1 VIVKEDASML
11 GLHRAALCAILLA
24 PPPLLASTVFRCEDS
39 SGHITFTLRGCP
51 SEQDQQL
58 QDAHSPT
65 PGSGKPVPLAKIRKS
80 SRAAPKNNS
89 RELVVVGEPQD
100 GCGNRVTG
108 RARRTAMI
116 KQQIRSGMTR
126 ADVESILGKPDRVS
140 SQNGQTRYR
149 YRDRQG
155 NSRSVS
161 FDEAG
166 CVKGKR

>member
-1 VIVKEDASML
+1 ML

-39 SGHITFTLRGCP
+39 TGHITFTLRGCP
-51 SEQDQQL
+51 SEQHQQL
-58 QDAHSPT
+58 QDAYSPT
-65 PGSGKPVPLAKIRKS
+65 PGSGKPVPLAKSRKP
-80 SRAAPKNNS
+80 SRTATKGSS

-116 KQQIRSGMTR
+116 KQQVRSGMTR
-126 ADVESILGKPDRVS
+126 ADVESILGKPDKVS

-149 YRDRQG
+149 YHDRQG

>member
-1 VIVKEDASML
+1 
-11 GLHRAALCAILLA
+11 
-24 PPPLLASTVFRCEDS
+24 
-39 SGHITFTLRGCP
+39 
-51 SEQDQQL
+51 
-58 QDAHSPT
+58 
-65 PGSGKPVPLAKIRKS
+65 
-80 SRAAPKNNS
+80 
-89 RELVVVGEPQD
+89 
-100 GCGNRVTG
+100 
-108 RARRTAMI
+108 
-116 KQQIRSGMTR
+116 MTR

>member
-1 VIVKEDASML
+1 ML

-24 PPPLLASTVFRCEDS
+24 PSPLLASTVFRCEDN

-58 QDAHSPT
+58 QEAHSPT
-65 PGSGKPVPLAKIRKS
+65 PGSGKPVPLAKSRKP
-80 SRAAPKNNS
+80 SRAAAKNSS

-149 YRDRQG
+149 YRDQQG
-155 NSRSVS
+155 NSRNVS